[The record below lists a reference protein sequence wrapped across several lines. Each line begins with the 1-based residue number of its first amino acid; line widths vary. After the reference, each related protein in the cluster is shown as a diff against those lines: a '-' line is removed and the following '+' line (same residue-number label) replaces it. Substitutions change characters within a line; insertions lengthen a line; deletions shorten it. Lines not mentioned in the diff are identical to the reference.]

1 MARSTPVV
9 RDETLRDGAT
19 TLPLGTA
26 AWPEWLACHALF
38 RFEDSTDSFTA
49 RRERRSGGDYWY
61 AYRRRAGRLRNAYL
75 GRAADLTPERLR
87 DVARQLAE
95 FGDER
100 AAQTDATFIGK
111 VVAPTLAP
119 GSVARERLLA
129 QLDAIPTF
137 PLTVVTAPAGYGKT
151 TLLAQWVARRH
162 AARNRTFPPPG
173 SALMR
178 ATTTRPDSRGILAV
192 ALAQSGTT
200 LRNVRRGVGS
210 APGTRRSNRAACA
223 DSGPR

>member
-137 PLTVVTAPAGYGKT
+137 PLTVMTAPA
-151 TLLAQWVARRH
+151 AAARRRCW
-162 AARNRTFPPPG
+162 RNGRRPSPR
-173 SALMR
+173 R
-178 ATTTRPDSRGILAV
+178 ATAHSAAWLSLDESDNDPARFARHPRRRPGAIRDNATQREAWH
-192 ALAQSGTT
+192 
-200 LRNVRRGVGS
+200 
-210 APGTRRSNRAACA
+210 C
-223 DSGPR
+223 